1 MKWRISHKLTV
12 ASVLM
17 ILLTF
22 LAVTFGLWQVLTIGR
37 AMIVVQE
44 AEDQRALALQMQA
57 CGNRLVAAF
66 DRLLRSKDDS
76 LTTKELLPAQS
87 LLIFHLYR
95 LQASNTTAT
104 MSETLNELQAAVE
117 GLNGE
122 VNKVDILARQ
132 KRWGEASFI
141 LENKVRPTSQH
152 IGALIGQLVPGFDQN
167 VRKASLQA
175 RQAVQQ
181 AVVSLVALAALT
193 TGIALGWRHVVFRQL
208 GQSIALLRQGV
219 TRISGGELGHVLEIH
234 SGDEIEELAD
244 DFNDMARSLQ
254 ASQTRLE
261 QWGHDLETSVVER
274 THELQQALEEQ
285 RRLSLALREMSTP
298 VVPVHPGVIVMP
310 LIGAV
315 DAPRARQIVTALL
328 AGVESQDARVAII
341 DITGIPIMD
350 SEVAGYL
357 VEASQAARLLGAQ
370 VVLVGIRPE
379 VAQAIVGLGVDLAG
393 VVTRSDLQAGIEY
406 ALSTMGLYVTLDGA

>member
-22 LAVTFGLWQVLTIGR
+22 LAVIFGLWQVLTIGQ
-37 AMIVVQE
+37 AMIAVQE
-44 AEDQRALALQMQA
+44 AEGQRALALQMQA
-57 CGNRLVAAF
+57 YGNRLVAAF
-66 DRLLRSKDDS
+66 DHLLRSKDAS
-76 LTTKELLPAQS
+76 LTTRELLPAQS
-87 LLIFHLYR
+87 LLVFYLRR
-95 LQASNTTAT
+95 LQASNAAPT
-104 MSETLNELQAAVE
+104 MSEPLSELQSAIE

-141 LENKVRPTSQH
+141 LENKVRSTNQH
-152 IGALIGQLVPGFDQN
+152 IETLIGQLVPGFDQN

-181 AVVSLVALAALT
+181 AVLLLVALAALT

-208 GQSIALLRQGV
+208 GKSIALLRQGV
-219 TRISGGELGHVLEIH
+219 TRISGGELGHTLEIR
-234 SGDEIEELAD
+234 SGDEIEELAN
-244 DFNDMARSLQ
+244 DFNEMARSLQ
-254 ASQTRLE
+254 TSQARLE

-285 RRLSLALREMSTP
+285 RRLSTALREMSTP
-298 VVPVHPGVIVMP
+298 VIPVHSGVIVMP

-315 DAPRARQIVTALL
+315 DAPRARQIVTVLL
-328 AGVESQDARVAII
+328 TGVESHDARVAII
-341 DITGIPIMD
+341 DITGIPVMD

-379 VAQAIVGLGVDLAG
+379 VAQAIIGLGVDLAG

-406 ALSTMGLYVTLDGA
+406 ALGTMGLHVTSNGA